1 MAQNLWQK
9 ERNGMLRD
17 LIRDYLNE
25 GYDHKEAKKLA
36 TKEVNEVM
44 EDRSSFVDILWEDAF
59 DDC

>member
-44 EDRSSFVDILWEDAF
+44 EDRSSFVDTL
-59 DDC
+59 